1 MDDLE
6 RMAVVAEALGHRF
19 EQGDLLRDA
28 LTHRSYA
35 NERPKLAPRDN
46 ERLEF
51 LGDAVAGFV
60 VSGMLWERFP
70 EAPEG
75 ELTRRRADL
84 VCEASLADIARDL
97 GIGEAL
103 RLGRGEERSGG
114 RDKPRLL
121 ASALEACLGAV
132 YLDGGELAAVR
143 VGRTLFA
150 GRIDGV
156 TPGASDFKSRVQE
169 LVQAKHGTTPRY
181 EVLAAEGPDHDRTF
195 RVAIVVGASTL
206 GEGSGRSK
214 GEAEQA
220 AAERAWA
227 QLAPTGSAG
236 EGNTGHTEGPE
247 DG

>member
-1 MDDLE
+1 MHDAE
-6 RMAVVAEALGHRF
+6 RMAAVAEALGHRF
-19 EQGDLLRDA
+19 EREELLRDA

-35 NERPKLAPRDN
+35 NERPKLAPSDN

-70 EAPEG
+70 DAPEG

-84 VCEASLADIARDL
+84 VCEATLAAIAKDL

-132 YLDGGELAAVR
+132 FLDGGELAAVR
-143 VGRTLFA
+143 VGRSLFA
-150 GRIDGV
+150 DRIDGV

-169 LVQAKHGTTPRY
+169 LVQARHGTTPRY

-195 RVAIVVGASTL
+195 RVAIVVRDRTV

-227 QLAPTGSAG
+227 ALGRGDSARDG
-236 EGNTGHTEGPE
+236 KSGHDGAPE